1 MKPILSKAQLDYMKA
16 KTKFEEKAKV
26 MEKKIELAR
35 AAHDEI
41 TQEVMEGLVVET
53 GFHDSFNEMTAAEN
67 ALIQWS
73 HTTIKHDKTYRTNK
87 EEIDQMYSTLH
98 SNPEMRAR
106 IIQLAMKI
114 R

>member
-16 KTKFEEKAKV
+16 KTKFEERAKV

-35 AAHDEI
+35 ESHGNV
-41 TQEVMEGLVVET
+41 TQEIMEGLVVET
-53 GFHDSFNEMTAAEN
+53 GFHDSFNDMTAAEN
-67 ALIQWS
+67 NLIQWS
-73 HTTIKHDKTYRTNK
+73 HTTIKHDKTYKDNK
-87 EEIDQMYSTLH
+87 NEIDMMYSTLH

-106 IIQLAMKI
+106 IIQMAMKI